1 MSLNV
6 NTISAKGIRAVT
18 DRVIVTDMY
27 FGDQVTKGGIIV
39 KNDDGS
45 TRGIYPRWAK
55 VYTKGPENTDE
66 YDVGDWVLVEHGR
79 WTRSVKVE
87 INGEELEMRMVEAES
102 ILALSKEK
110 PSDVQMGEE
119 YSNGDSA
126 SIRPEDFGAN

>member
-119 YSNGDSA
+119 YSDGDSA

>member
-66 YDVGDWVLVEHGR
+66 YDAGDWVLVEHGR

-110 PSDVQMGEE
+110 PDDVQMGDE
-119 YSNGDSA
+119 YNNGDSA